1 MVEKNLII
9 DNIYISPYEKYA
21 VLYANTFITIFD
33 MEENKLFRVN
43 MKYVSNTHITYD
55 NQLLIGST
63 TGSNIFIYD
72 LKEKNIILK
81 KTVSRQHYVSL
92 IQQFNNDK
100 IFILCD
106 SYCNKDILLCV
117 YDIEKKKLEKINKK
131 EIKHIDKQVYYHKGR
146 LIFKLDVEIDLQ
158 NKKNKYCSYY
168 EIDENYHLKKY
179 NHLDFMVPNK
189 TLTFSRNGYYCIEY
203 KKNLKLEKSE
213 YDISVF
219 DLKNDIVLW
228 QVKNVDCRFGIR
240 KGEKEVSYSKFAIGY
255 FGEFIGDLILDKYDK
270 PVLYRYSK
278 NIIEIYY
285 LTEGKKYEI
294 KFDDDTNIGV
304 CRLSIKNDYVIVQ
317 LDNFW
322 KYPVKGKGYIY
333 NLSTLLENNGYKLI

>member
-81 KTVSRQHYVSL
+81 ETVSRQHYVSL

-146 LIFKLDVEIDLQ
+146 LIFKLDVEID
-158 NKKNKYCSYY
+158 
-168 EIDENYHLKKY
+168 
-179 NHLDFMVPNK
+179 
-189 TLTFSRNGYYCIEY
+189 Y
-203 KKNLKLEKSE
+203 KIKRIN
-213 YDISVF
+213 I
-219 DLKNDIVLW
+219 
-228 QVKNVDCRFGIR
+228 
-240 KGEKEVSYSKFAIGY
+240 A
-255 FGEFIGDLILDKYDK
+255 LIMK
-270 PVLYRYSK
+270 
-278 NIIEIYY
+278 
-285 LTEGKKYEI
+285 
-294 KFDDDTNIGV
+294 
-304 CRLSIKNDYVIVQ
+304 
-317 LDNFW
+317 
-322 KYPVKGKGYIY
+322 
-333 NLSTLLENNGYKLI
+333 

>member
-117 YDIEKKKLEKINKK
+117 
-131 EIKHIDKQVYYHKGR
+131 
-146 LIFKLDVEIDLQ
+146 
-158 NKKNKYCSYY
+158 
-168 EIDENYHLKKY
+168 
-179 NHLDFMVPNK
+179 
-189 TLTFSRNGYYCIEY
+189 
-203 KKNLKLEKSE
+203 
-213 YDISVF
+213 
-219 DLKNDIVLW
+219 
-228 QVKNVDCRFGIR
+228 
-240 KGEKEVSYSKFAIGY
+240 
-255 FGEFIGDLILDKYDK
+255 
-270 PVLYRYSK
+270 
-278 NIIEIYY
+278 
-285 LTEGKKYEI
+285 
-294 KFDDDTNIGV
+294 
-304 CRLSIKNDYVIVQ
+304 
-317 LDNFW
+317 
-322 KYPVKGKGYIY
+322 
-333 NLSTLLENNGYKLI
+333 

>member
-43 MKYVSNTHITYD
+43 MKYVSNTHIT
-55 NQLLIGST
+55 
-63 TGSNIFIYD
+63 YD

-131 EIKHIDKQVYYHKGR
+131 EIKHIDKQVY
-146 LIFKLDVEIDLQ
+146 
-158 NKKNKYCSYY
+158 
-168 EIDENYHLKKY
+168 
-179 NHLDFMVPNK
+179 
-189 TLTFSRNGYYCIEY
+189 
-203 KKNLKLEKSE
+203 
-213 YDISVF
+213 
-219 DLKNDIVLW
+219 
-228 QVKNVDCRFGIR
+228 
-240 KGEKEVSYSKFAIGY
+240 
-255 FGEFIGDLILDKYDK
+255 
-270 PVLYRYSK
+270 
-278 NIIEIYY
+278 
-285 LTEGKKYEI
+285 
-294 KFDDDTNIGV
+294 
-304 CRLSIKNDYVIVQ
+304 
-317 LDNFW
+317 
-322 KYPVKGKGYIY
+322 
-333 NLSTLLENNGYKLI
+333 